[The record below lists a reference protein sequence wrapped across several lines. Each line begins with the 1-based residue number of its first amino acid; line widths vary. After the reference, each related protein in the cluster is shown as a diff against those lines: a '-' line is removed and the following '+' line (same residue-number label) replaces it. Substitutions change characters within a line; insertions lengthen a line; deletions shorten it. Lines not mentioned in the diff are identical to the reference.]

1 MSNILL
7 LERLKQLSNGSDTD
21 LFEAVMLEENIIKK
35 AALATAIISQI
46 LMNNGINKDITKSD
60 LKDRPQ
66 YVTNILDSLPTSAQK
81 EKAIELV
88 DKVSTALKDSE
99 KGSSKQVNSQIS
111 LIKSIADKDSINIDS
126 LSYLILD
133 DAEDM
138 MYHVVGDSIVK
149 KMYVVTGAEQG
160 DTLNVDD
167 YIDWLTANKKGQI
180 ASALSSGD
188 AALKQVVLNSESE
201 FFEYVGKKITPGGI
215 YTLEANP
222 TYNVF
227 LKKIAYGE
235 EMIKSQPQYYGDVG
249 VIQPKDL
256 SGKRQFWLIHG
267 TGNKERLNAIASKS
281 GKRNMSLGCV
291 NVNKQDNEYLV
302 DLVSSNPNMV
312 IINLSDDGDS
322 VLDISDAAYKT
333 LFGED
338 KKSDRPVQQST
349 RDSAVYS
356 MEVEFYD
363 LVRKVNADDFVGKA
377 IASDSP
383 ELGDKNIDKSYN
395 LEDVFKTIRMD
406 IDAYFSAK
414 IFSNKDIPSMINI
427 LKLFPV
433 QIRNKYVNTFKKID
447 PDIAN
452 QIASKK
458 YRDGT
463 LSENFFKKIGNKI
476 SSLFKAKVEKIDKK
490 EVELVGTL
498 NKIGNTLK
506 KIYDEQGEIPDEVRK
521 KVNKKVE
528 DVMENLIGQY
538 ENIIKTINKNEK

>member
-7 LERLKQLSNGSDTD
+7 IERLKQLSNGSDTD

-46 LMNNGINKDITKSD
+46 LMSNGINRDITKSD
-60 LKDRPQ
+60 LKDRPE

-88 DKVSTALKDSE
+88 GKVSTALKDTK

-111 LIKSIADKDSINIDS
+111 LIKSIADKDNINIDS
-126 LSYLILD
+126 LNYLVLD

-149 KMYVVTGAEQG
+149 KMYVVTGAEKG

-167 YIDWLTANKKGQI
+167 YIDWLTANKKMQI

-188 AALKQVVLNSESE
+188 AALKQVVLNSEAE

-256 SGKRQFWLIHG
+256 TGKRQFWLIHG

-281 GKRNMSLGCV
+281 GKRNVSLGCV

-322 VLDISDAAYKT
+322 VLDIGDAAYKT
-333 LFGED
+333 LFGAE
-338 KKSDRPVQQST
+338 KKSETPTQQNTKDST
-349 RDSAVYS
+349 VYS
-356 MEVEFYD
+356 MEAEFYD
-363 LVRKVNADDFVGKA
+363 LVRKVNADDFVNKSV
-377 IASDSP
+377 ASDSP
-383 ELGDKNIDKSYN
+383 DLGIDDTTIGYN
-395 LEDVFKTIRMD
+395 LEDILKDIRLD
-406 IDAYFSAK
+406 IDTYFSVK
-414 IFSNKDIPSMINI
+414 IFGNKDIPAMINI
-427 LKLFPV
+427 LKLFPI
-433 QIRNKYVNTFKKID
+433 QIRNKYVNSFKKID
-447 PDIAN
+447 PELAN
-452 QIASKK
+452 QLASKK
-458 YRDGT
+458 YRDGV
-463 LSENFFKKIGNKI
+463 LSENFFKKIGSKI
-476 SSLFKAKVEKIDKK
+476 SSLFKSKVEKIDKH
-490 EVELVGTL
+490 EIELVGTL
-498 NKIGNTLK
+498 NKIGSALK
-506 KIYDEQGEIPDEVRK
+506 KMYDEQGEISDEVRK

-528 DVMENLIGQY
+528 DVMEDLINQY
-538 ENIIKTINKNEK
+538 ESLVKTLTNNK